1 MVLVAALFLLSC
13 FQDDVPFKPD
23 DEFVIKFVFTF
34 NKRGEANKTDLV
46 LSQVATSTYDRPDTS
61 PLPFMEVTLELLKK
75 SENEVKVKV
84 IRDNDFP
91 VTKKKI
97 TEGMKMSVFS
107 GFVDDIKDQVAG
119 YNHVIYFLDKD
130 GTAVSK
136 IVIEFD
142 EEGFYTVN
150 GKKRGKL

>member
-1 MVLVAALFLLSC
+1 MVLVVALFLLSC
-13 FQDDVPFKPD
+13 FQDNVPYKPD
-23 DEFVIKFVFTF
+23 EEFAIKFAFTF
-34 NKRGEANKTDLV
+34 NKRGEVKRDDLV
-46 LSQVATSTYDRPDTS
+46 LSQVAPSSYDRPDNS
-61 PLPFMEVTLELLKK
+61 PLPFMEATLELLKK
-75 SENEVKVKV
+75 PENEVRVKLV
-84 IRDNDFP
+84 RDNDLQ
-91 VTKKKI
+91 VAKKKI

-119 YNHVIYFLDKD
+119 YNHIIYFLDKD

>member
-1 MVLVAALFLLSC
+1 MVLVVALFLLSC
-13 FQDDVPFKPD
+13 FQDNVPYKPD
-23 DEFVIKFVFTF
+23 EEFAIKFAFTF
-34 NKRGEANKTDLV
+34 NKRGEVKRDDLV
-46 LSQVATSTYDRPDTS
+46 LSQVAPSSYDRPDNS
-61 PLPFMEVTLELLKK
+61 PLPFMEATLELLKK
-75 SENEVKVKV
+75 PENEVRVKLV
-84 IRDNDFP
+84 RDNDLQ
-91 VTKKKI
+91 VAKKKI
-97 TEGMKMSVFS
+97 IEGMKMSVFS

-119 YNHVIYFLDKD
+119 YNHIIYFLDKD

>member
-23 DEFVIKFVFTF
+23 DEFVVKFIFTF

>member
-1 MVLVAALFLLSC
+1 MVLVAALFLMSC

-23 DEFVIKFVFTF
+23 DEFVVKFVFTF

>member
-23 DEFVIKFVFTF
+23 DEFAIKFVFTF

-75 SENEVKVKV
+75 SENEVKIKV

>member
-1 MVLVAALFLLSC
+1 MVLVAALFLMSGFL
-13 FQDDVPFKPD
+13 DDVPFKPD

>member
-1 MVLVAALFLLSC
+1 MVLVAALFLMSC

-91 VTKKKI
+91 VAKKKI

>member
-1 MVLVAALFLLSC
+1 MVLVAALFLMSC

-136 IVIEFD
+136 IVVEFD

>member
-1 MVLVAALFLLSC
+1 MVLVAALFLMSC

-23 DEFVIKFVFTF
+23 DEFVTKFVFTF

>member
-1 MVLVAALFLLSC
+1 MVLVAALFLMSC

-61 PLPFMEVTLELLKK
+61 PLPFMEATLELLKK
-75 SENEVKVKV
+75 PENEVKVKLV
-84 IRDNDFP
+84 RDNDFP

-130 GTAVSK
+130 GTAISK

>member
-23 DEFVIKFVFTF
+23 DEFAIKFAFTF
-34 NKRGEANKTDLV
+34 NKRGEVKRDDLV
-46 LSQVATSTYDRPDTS
+46 LSQVAPSSYDRPDNS
-61 PLPFMEVTLELLKK
+61 PLPFMEVTLEVLKK
-75 SENEVKVKV
+75 PENEVRVRLV
-84 IRDNDFP
+84 RDNDFP